1 MIQSSALRETLR
13 LVGQVMRDASDDWWV
28 IASAAAALHGVQ
40 EPEAADVDVLASDRD
55 VLSVL
60 ERLKLTPLAT
70 PPHPLFRSRILGQWP
85 AAQLMVEF
93 MAGFEYRT
101 ETGWR
106 LMTLRTREPVELG
119 GVTLFIPSRHELAE
133 MMTALGRPK
142 DLARARHLTPR

>member
-1 MIQSSALRETLR
+1 
-13 LVGQVMRDASDDWWV
+13 
-28 IASAAAALHGVQ
+28 
-40 EPEAADVDVLASDRD
+40 
-55 VLSVL
+55 
-60 ERLKLTPLAT
+60 
-70 PPHPLFRSRILGQWP
+70 
-85 AAQLMVEF
+85 MVEF